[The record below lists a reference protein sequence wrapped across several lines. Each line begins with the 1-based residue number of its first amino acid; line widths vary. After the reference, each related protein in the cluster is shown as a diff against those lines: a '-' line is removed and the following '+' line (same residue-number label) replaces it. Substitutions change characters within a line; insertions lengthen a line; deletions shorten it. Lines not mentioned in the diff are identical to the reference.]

1 MRLSLLNR
9 SIRVLAVVTLGGAL
23 LSGCASATGGAG
35 RDPRFQSG
43 DAGAVARARADSL
56 RYPYTKADID
66 FMTGMIHHHA
76 QAIYIS
82 RWAESHGADAAVQR
96 LTARII
102 NAQNDEITLMQ
113 TWLKD
118 RLQPVPT
125 VDTTGTVTMPTAAGG
140 AGGHDMHA
148 HMGHDMSAMGGM
160 MMPGML
166 SDAQLKELDAARG
179 PEFDRLFLTF
189 MILHHRGAVTM
200 VKDLFT
206 SDGAGQDET
215 VFKFANDV
223 EVDQSTEIK
232 RMYTMM
238 LERGWI
244 PPG

>member
-1 MRLSLLNR
+1 MSFRTMAAAGLLGSLVLS
-9 SIRVLAVVTLGGAL
+9 A
-23 LSGCASATGGAG
+23 CASRGPRPPA
-35 RDPRFQSG
+35 DPRFQMG
-43 DAGAVARARADSL
+43 DAGAMARAKADSL

-66 FMTGMIHHHA
+66 FMSGMIHHHA

-82 RWAESHGADAAVQR
+82 RWAPSHGADAAVQR

-102 NAQNDEITLMQ
+102 NAQTDEISIMQ

-118 RLQPVPT
+118 RNQVVPQ
-125 VDTTGTVTMPTAAGG
+125 VDTAGTVTMPGAAAG
-140 AGGHDMHA
+140 AHDMSAHA
-148 HMGHDMSAMGGM
+148 GHDMSAMGGM

-166 SDAQLKELDAARG
+166 SDGQLKELDASRG
-179 PEFDRLFLTF
+179 PDFDRLFLTY

-206 SDGAGQDET
+206 SPGAGQDET

-232 RMYTMM
+232 RMFTMM

-244 PPG
+244 PPA